1 MNLLIIG
8 AGGHGKCCY
17 EIAER
22 MKCFDLIDFVDDSA
36 VSVLNKFVVG
46 KQSDIKNL
54 RKQYD
59 CAFVAIGNNSV
70 RKKISKE
77 IEELGFKLVNLIDP
91 GAFVSSYADLGKG
104 IVIFPNATVETESR
118 IEDGC
123 IVSANSVVHHD
134 AKIKEYSLIY
144 SNCVIR
150 PTVIVDSGVT
160 LKSGTILENN

>member
-22 MKCFDLIDFVDDSA
+22 MHCFDLIDFVDDNALSA
-36 VSVLNKFVVG
+36 LNKTVIG
-46 KQSDIKNL
+46 KQAELKDL

-59 CAFVAIGNNSV
+59 SAFVAIGNNLI
-70 RKKISKE
+70 RKKISQE
-77 IEELGFKLVNLIDP
+77 IKKIGFNLVNLIDP
-91 GAFVSSYADLGKG
+91 KAFVSSYANLGEG
-104 IVIFPNATVETESR
+104 IVIFPNAVVETESH

-123 IVSANSVVHHD
+123 VISANSVVHHE

-144 SNCVIR
+144 SNCVIK
-150 PTVIVDSGVT
+150 PTVVVDTLVT
-160 LKSGTILENN
+160 LKSGTILENS

>member
-17 EIAER
+17 EITER
-22 MKCFDLIDFVDDSA
+22 MHCFDLIDFIDDNAS
-36 VSVLNKFVVG
+36 SVLNKTVIG
-46 KQSDIKNL
+46 KQAELKDLK
-54 RKQYD
+54 KQYD
-59 CAFVAIGNNSV
+59 CVFVAIGNNPI
-70 RKKISKE
+70 RKKMSQEIKE
-77 IEELGFKLVNLIDP
+77 IGFDLVNLIDP
-91 GAFVSSYADLGKG
+91 KAFISGYASLGEG
-104 IVIFPNATVETESR
+104 IVIFPNATVEAESH

-123 IVSANSVVHHD
+123 IISANSVVHHN

-150 PTVIVDSGVT
+150 PTVVVESLVT

>member
-22 MKCFDLIDFVDDSA
+22 MNCFDLIDFVDDN
-36 VSVLNKFVVG
+36 VTSVFTKSVVG
-46 KQSDIKNL
+46 KQTDLKDL
-54 RKQYD
+54 RRQYD
-59 CAFVAIGNNSV
+59 CAFVAIGNNLI
-70 RKKISKE
+70 RKE
-77 IEELGFKLVNLIDP
+77 ISQEIKKFGFKLVNLIDP
-91 GAFVSSYADLGKG
+91 KAFVSSYANLGKG
-104 IVIFPNATVETESR
+104 IVIFPNAAIETESH

-123 IVSANSVVHHD
+123 VISANSVVHHN

-150 PTVIVDSGVT
+150 PTVVVDTFVT
-160 LKSGTILENN
+160 LKSGTILENS